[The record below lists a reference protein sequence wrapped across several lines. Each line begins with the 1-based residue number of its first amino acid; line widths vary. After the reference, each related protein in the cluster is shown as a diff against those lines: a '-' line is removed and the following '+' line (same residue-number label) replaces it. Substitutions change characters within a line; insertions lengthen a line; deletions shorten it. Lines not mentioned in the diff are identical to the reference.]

1 MVELYN
7 KIEAY
12 AQEAHMNQQESKCDS
27 LTKALSQL
35 NLNSFEA
42 VYLHIYVYI
51 CLSMFVCLIL
61 KYIPVVAHG

>member
-1 MVELYN
+1 LQAASKSKDKHLEKRIKPMVELYN

-12 AQEAHMNQQESKCDS
+12 AQEAHLNQQESKCDS

-42 VYLHIYVYI
+42 VFLHN
-51 CLSMFVCLIL
+51 MFV
-61 KYIPVVAHG
+61 